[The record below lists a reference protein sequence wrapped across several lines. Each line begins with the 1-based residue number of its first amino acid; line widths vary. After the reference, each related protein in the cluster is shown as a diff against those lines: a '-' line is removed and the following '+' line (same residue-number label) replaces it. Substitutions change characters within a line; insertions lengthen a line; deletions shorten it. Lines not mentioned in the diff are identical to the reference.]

1 MHAIAGRWTLGT
13 SASGEACIT
22 TQSHLARDADDRGF
36 SRRQSARFLGL
47 YALASAG
54 GSASYAPFLT
64 LLLPIRAFEI
74 AGENAVELLSY
85 IAFAG
90 ALAASL
96 SNIAFGWASDRTHG
110 RRGWIVAGLLISC
123 SLLVSVQFVRTTPQL
138 VAVICAWQVGLN
150 MMLAPLAAWAGDTVP
165 DQQKGLLGGLLSL
178 APGAGAMVGAFVTLP
193 GLADGDQR
201 LWLVAGIVMAMV
213 LPAVVFGAPRPMP
226 ELSEPREQVE
236 PGTHLPRSGLDAD
249 AAVWR
254 MWLAR
259 LLMQISE
266 AALFAFLLVW
276 LSGLDGGV
284 SDHRTATVFTMVTIA
299 GAPIA
304 LIAGRWSD
312 RQNRPMAPLAAA
324 SLVAAVGLVL
334 MAISST
340 AATAIG
346 GYLVFGVAA
355 GVFLALHTSQT
366 LRVLPRPQ
374 HRGRDLGLFN
384 LTNTIPSLIMPAFSL
399 TLVPVFGFRGLFVL
413 LAVLAALSFVLL
425 PRRTTVAPA
434 NAG

>member
-1 MHAIAGRWTLGT
+1 
-13 SASGEACIT
+13 
-22 TQSHLARDADDRGF
+22 
-36 SRRQSARFLGL
+36 
-47 YALASAG
+47 
-54 GSASYAPFLT
+54 
-64 LLLPIRAFEI
+64 
-74 AGENAVELLSY
+74 
-85 IAFAG
+85 
-90 ALAASL
+90 
-96 SNIAFGWASDRTHG
+96 
-110 RRGWIVAGLLISC
+110 
-123 SLLVSVQFVRTTPQL
+123 
-138 VAVICAWQVGLN
+138 
-150 MMLAPLAAWAGDTVP
+150 
-165 DQQKGLLGGLLSL
+165 
-178 APGAGAMVGAFVTLP
+178 MVGAFVTLP

-213 LPAVVFGAPRPMP
+213 LPAVVFGAPQPMP